1 MSKLKNL
8 ATCKPTEFVK
18 QTVKIKKSVQNWL
31 KITDIMNIMR
41 EKPNLTKIT
50 DEMSES
56 ERQEIFDKNKEIS
69 EELARKKI
77 SNAFDAALENHPDET
92 LELLALL
99 CFVEPTEI
107 DNYPIDEYFTALNEM
122 LNNTNVISFFTSL
135 IRLGQMPI

>member
-1 MSKLKNL
+1 MSELKNL

-18 QTVKIKKSVQNWL
+18 QTVRIKKSVQNWL
-31 KITDIMNIMR
+31 KMTDVMNIMK
-41 EKPNLTKIT
+41 EKPNLTKLT
-50 DEMSES
+50 DTMSET

-69 EELARKKI
+69 DELARKKI
-77 SNAFDAALENHPDET
+77 SKAFDAILENHPAET

-99 CFVEPTEI
+99 CFVEPAEI
-107 DNYPIDEYFTALNEM
+107 DNHPIDEYFTALNEM

>member
-1 MSKLKNL
+1 MSELKNL

-69 EELARKKI
+69 DELARKKI